1 LEVGCNLGNQML
13 VLQQMGFTNLQGIEI
28 HREIVRDTQLRL
40 PSAKVA
46 EGSVLQ
52 IPFAD
57 ASFDLVFTS
66 GVLIHIAPADLTIAM
81 GEIHRCSKTWIW
93 GLEYY
98 APELTEIPYR
108 GHRNL
113 MWKTDYA
120 QLFLENFSD
129 LELVMEERLP
139 YLADSNVDTMYLL
152 RRKAP
157 HK

>member
-1 LEVGCNLGNQML
+1 
-13 VLQQMGFTNLQGIEI
+13 MGFTNLHGIEI
-28 HREIVRDTQLRL
+28 QSEIVRETQLRL
-40 PSAKVA
+40 PSAKVT

-52 IPFAD
+52 IPFPD

-66 GVLIHIAPADLTIAM
+66 GVLIHMAPADLTTAM

-120 QLFLENFSD
+120 QLYLKSFSD
-129 LELVMEERLP
+129 LELVLEERLP
-139 YLADSNVDTMYLL
+139 YLTDSNVDTMFLL
-152 RRKAP
+152 R
-157 HK
+157 HKGQKQ